1 MRDSYDYKP
10 WEAALRDIQGVDV
23 DTGED
28 LVEESPDK
36 VRSDLLDGIDTLSD
50 EDKIKLG
57 KSMEGFMY
65 GAVQSFLWNAIV
77 LAVIFLGLI
86 NFLGRN

>member
-1 MRDSYDYKP
+1 MREYDFEP
-10 WEAALRDIQGVDV
+10 WQAALRDIQGVDV

-28 LVEESPDK
+28 LPEESPDK

-50 EDKIKLG
+50 EDKIRLG
-57 KSMEGFMY
+57 KGMEGLMY

-77 LAVIFLGLI
+77 LAVLFLGLI